1 MKRLLLFDIDG
12 TLTRSHN
19 GHIPFNEAI
28 LKTFGVPGD
37 IRSVIA
43 DGNTDPLII
52 ADIFATA
59 NLSVDDIDDK
69 WEEFA
74 RNLRESYSRAIKSG
88 ITTLRALPG
97 AVQLL
102 RKLTSGG
109 ILGCS
114 VVTGNLEAMAQVKLE
129 AAGLYS
135 YLCRGAYGSDSPRRA
150 DLPAIAKQRW
160 EAATNLT
167 IYPDDCIVIGDTPK
181 DCDAARHNGMK
192 CILIATGRYPVQ
204 ELLCLKADACLT
216 DLTDTEAVIQTLLK
230 I

>member
-52 ADIFATA
+52 ADIFAKA
-59 NLSVDDIDDK
+59 NLSVEDIDDK

-74 RNLRESYSRAIKSG
+74 RNLCGSYSRAIRSG
-88 ITTLRALPG
+88 MTTLRALPG
-97 AVQLL
+97 AVELL

-129 AAGLYS
+129 AAGLYP

-160 EAATNLT
+160 QTANKLMITPE
-167 IYPDDCIVIGDTPK
+167 DCIVIGDTPK
-181 DCDAARHNGMK
+181 DFEAARHNAMK